1 MCCNVKVLADMCP
14 VQDGHTKYPVDSDCN
29 FNASQFKRSACTF
42 LLHFLQTRPAQGP
55 LSGPLQDAM
64 LMPHLPSACLLCRQA
79 LHKGAALMPDA
90 FLTFG
95 ISTIQSS

>member
-1 MCCNVKVLADMCP
+1 MCP

-64 LMPHLPSACLLCRQA
+64 QA
-79 LHKGAALMPDA
+79 LQKGFFGPPKSGVYSPAVQYTVYDMGSHVLDA
-90 FLTFG
+90 VPE
-95 ISTIQSS
+95 